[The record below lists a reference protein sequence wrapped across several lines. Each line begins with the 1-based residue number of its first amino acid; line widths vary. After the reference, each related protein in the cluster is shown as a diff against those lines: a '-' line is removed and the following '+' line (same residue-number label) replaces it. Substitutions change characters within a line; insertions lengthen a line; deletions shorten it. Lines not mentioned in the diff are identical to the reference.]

1 MKRFENQV
9 AVISGG
15 ADGLGKGIAA
25 RIASEGCNVV
35 LFDINEKL
43 LQQTVS
49 DFKKMGYTAEGVI
62 VDIASENS
70 VKQGMDQVENRF
82 GKIDIMVNAAG
93 IVGPTA
99 IKITDYK
106 TEDFDHIYGIN
117 LKGTFLMTKYVIKV
131 MEKKNYGRIL
141 LLASMAGKDGNP
153 FMAGYTVMKAGVIGL
168 VKGIGKEYAET
179 GITVNGLA
187 PAVIKT
193 AMNEKTAPEQLALL
207 TAKIPMKRLG
217 TIEEVAAISAWI
229 VSKESTFTTGFVFDI
244 SGGRAT
250 YWSVD
255 VLGVGVARL
264 IKFCRVPQKR
274 KDTKVHKVEALVA
287 NEDLNVGVLTQDYRD
302 FRYST
307 KSVFSGSVKP
317 SFLKLS

>member
-1 MKRFENQV
+1 
-9 AVISGG
+9 
-15 ADGLGKGIAA
+15 
-25 RIASEGCNVV
+25 
-35 LFDINEKL
+35 
-43 LQQTVS
+43 LQQTAN
-49 DFKKMGYTAEGVI
+49 DFKKMGYTAEGIV

-70 VKQGMDQVENRF
+70 VKEGIDQVENRY

-106 TEDFDHIYGIN
+106 TEDFDHIYGVN
-117 LKGTFLMTKYVIKV
+117 LKGTFLMTKYAVKV
-131 MEKKNYGRIL
+131 MEKNNYGRIL
-141 LLASMAGKDGNP
+141 LLASIAGKEGNP
-153 FMAGYTVMKAGVIGL
+153 FMAGYTAMKAGVIGL

-193 AMNEKTAPEQLALL
+193 AMNEKTAPEQLAFL

-229 VSKESTFTTGFVFDI
+229 VSKESTFTTGFVFDV

-250 YWSVD
+250 Y
-255 VLGVGVARL
+255 
-264 IKFCRVPQKR
+264 
-274 KDTKVHKVEALVA
+274 
-287 NEDLNVGVLTQDYRD
+287 
-302 FRYST
+302 
-307 KSVFSGSVKP
+307 
-317 SFLKLS
+317 